1 MVSGYILPSLLKPES
16 KGGSEGR
23 REKESKEQTERGRN
37 RELYGTV
44 SFLAS
49 EITE

>member
-16 KGGSEGR
+16 QGGSERR
-23 REKESKEQTERGRN
+23 REKESKGQTERARK

-49 EITE
+49 KITE